1 MNLEKNFKNIII
13 SRETIFE
20 ILIDIVS
27 KKLLRLILHTSINP
41 NQVTFFGAIIA
52 LLGIVNYFV
61 LQSNFVLTLS
71 LIIYLICDFLDGDL
85 ARAKN
90 IYSNFGSALDK
101 YVDKLILVCVI
112 IFIINFN
119 ILTSSSYV
127 LSKLILTLSILYFQI
142 LLIINSNFAFKKT
155 SKNVVKGKEKIY
167 SILNCYLR
175 PTHINIVIYFLIFNW
190 LNLIEWYIF
199 IFGTTSFVLIL
210 KQFINLKKL

>member
-27 KKLLRLILHTSINP
+27 KKLLRLILNTSINP

>member
-27 KKLLRLILHTSINP
+27 KKLLRLILNTSINP

-90 IYSNFGSALDK
+90 IYTNFGSALDK

-119 ILTSSSYV
+119 ILTSSSYI

-175 PTHINIVIYFLIFNW
+175 PTHINIVTYFLIFNW